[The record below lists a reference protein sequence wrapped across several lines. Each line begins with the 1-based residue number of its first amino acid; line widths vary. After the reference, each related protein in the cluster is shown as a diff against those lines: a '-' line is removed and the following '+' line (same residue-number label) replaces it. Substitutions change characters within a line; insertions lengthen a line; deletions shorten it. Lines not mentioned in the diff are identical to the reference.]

1 MGCAVGLRFRRSIKL
16 GKGIRLNVSKTGL
29 GLSAGVRGARYS
41 VHSSG
46 RTTRSLGIPGSGVGF
61 VSTSTGGG
69 KRAPSGDS
77 RSRRQQLVVPP
88 QNAAAVLPRPGLFSG
103 KAEKRYHEGVHAYLR
118 GEHQKALSALE
129 EAVVAE
135 PTAVSAHLIAAICI
149 GKLDGPDGEQIRQLE
164 TLISSDAAMPDKLQA
179 KYLPAGMV
187 SLSLMGRITEHISA
201 ELPFDS
207 VGATLLLAEHYQE
220 SERLEE
226 AIGLVQQLHD
236 ANPTDPAIRL
246 SLADLL
252 MADDDFDGVVE
263 IAAGATNDSDL
274 GAALLHLRGSALF
287 ALGHQT
293 GALDSFRD
301 ALAKP
306 SRDAALLMVIRYDRA
321 LAYGASGQRGR
332 AKQDLE
338 RIFAHDPSY
347 LDVRE
352 RLESITPKPD

>member
-1 MGCAVGLRFRRSIKL
+1 MPIRFRRSIKL
-16 GKGIRLNVSKTGL
+16 GKGLRLNVSKTGL

-46 RTTRSLGIPGSGVGF
+46 RTTRSVGIPGSGVGF
-61 VSTSTGGG
+61 VSTSMGGG
-69 KRAPSGDS
+69 KRGSTSGS
-77 RSRRQQLVVPP
+77 HTRRQQVVVPP
-88 QNAAAVLPRPGLFSG
+88 QNAAAMLPKPGLFSS

-118 GEHQKALSALE
+118 GEHQKALSALDE
-129 EAVVAE
+129 VLAAE

-149 GKLDGPDGEQIRQLE
+149 GKLEGPDAEQIRHLE
-164 TLISSDAAMPDKLQA
+164 TLIGSDAAMPDKLQA

-187 SLSLMGRITEHISA
+187 SLSLMGRVTEHINA
-201 ELPFDS
+201 EVPFDS

-220 SERLEE
+220 AQRLEE
-226 AIGLVQQLHD
+226 AIGLVQQLHE

-252 MADDDFDGVVE
+252 LADDDFDGVVE
-263 IAAGATNDSDL
+263 AATGATNDSDL
-274 GAALLHLRGSALF
+274 GAALLHLRAAALF

-293 GALDSFRD
+293 AALDSFRD

-306 SRDAALLMVIRYDRA
+306 SRDADLLMVIRYDRA
-321 LAYGASGQRGR
+321 LAYEASGQHGR

-338 RIFAHDPSY
+338 RLFARDPGY

-352 RLESITPKPD
+352 RLGAVPHQAE